1 MGRPKAGNNNNNN
14 SDATGSIPSDAKPK
28 ASSSL
33 IQRTKGEIASVNGT
47 ASPGAEYLRSQRT
60 WQGLGSD
67 YAIEYERDENGK
79 IRGAAMEEGRAGVA
93 RGYAVAEDKEG

>member
-1 MGRPKAGNNNNNN
+1 
-14 SDATGSIPSDAKPK
+14 
-28 ASSSL
+28 
-33 IQRTKGEIASVNGT
+33 
-47 ASPGAEYLRSQRT
+47 
-60 WQGLGSD
+60 LGGD